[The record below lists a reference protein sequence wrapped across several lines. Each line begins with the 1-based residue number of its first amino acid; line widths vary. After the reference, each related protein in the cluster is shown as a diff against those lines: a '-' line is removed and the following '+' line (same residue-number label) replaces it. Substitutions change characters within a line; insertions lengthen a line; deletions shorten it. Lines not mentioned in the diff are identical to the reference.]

1 MIGIQGEV
9 YTNTK
14 EKFER
19 SYILSEIAYN
29 LNVPYNP
36 TIKNRLNGIIIPL
49 NKHVRSCIPSGEVYI
64 YANALEKSI
73 KIFTQWNEDKYM
85 LGNIGDYIAVRSDD
99 IHDIY
104 VIEKEIF
111 MLTYEEC

>member
-1 MIGIQGEV
+1 
-9 YTNTK
+9 
-14 EKFER
+14 
-19 SYILSEIAYN
+19 
-29 LNVPYNP
+29 
-36 TIKNRLNGIIIPL
+36 
-49 NKHVRSCIPSGEVYI
+49 
-64 YANALEKSI
+64 
-73 KIFTQWNEDKYM
+73 M